1 MSLVG
6 GTILYLRPNVNSGVP
21 LELSGSEYAGG
32 KIFNRGRFS
41 RSRWPPGTISGAT
54 CCEGSEPRKRMFALQ
69 RQFQLTEQL
78 AKLGI
83 RFRRNSSTSSTIP
96 IMALPPTA

>member
-6 GTILYLRPNVNSGVP
+6 GTIL
-21 LELSGSEYAGG
+21 SEYAGG

-54 CCEGSEPRKRMFALQ
+54 CCEGSEPRKRIFALQ
-69 RQFQLTEQL
+69 RQFQLTDQ
-78 AKLGI
+78 LGI
-83 RFRRNSSTSSTIP
+83 RFRRNSSTSSTIS
-96 IMALPPTA
+96 IVALPPTARRALCSVVRRKLRRAT